1 MNKLIYN
8 DNYFILRENVL
19 NYTAQQMNLTL
30 ENDKQV
36 YIAVFDM
43 TIDSIIADNKSQ
55 TLAMIFGL
63 NTHLYFSNGSYITGL
78 EKDMRVL
85 NAMQSLL
92 VSSTQVLDNMRLTEN
107 TDYYESENIRAYLKT
122 GKGIYFK
129 ELRMDNK
136 KDKFLLMLL
145 GEVINAISK
154 R

>member
-107 TDYYESENIRAYLKT
+107 TDYYESENI
-122 GKGIYFK
+122 
-129 ELRMDNK
+129 
-136 KDKFLLMLL
+136 
-145 GEVINAISK
+145 
-154 R
+154 